1 MKMQSFIDVSPHGSD
16 VNNDYIP
23 FFPTLFIYENV
34 TLHFHNLTS
43 GQ

>member
-1 MKMQSFIDVSPHGSD
+1 MKMQSIIDVSPHRSG

-23 FFPTLFIYENV
+23 FSPTLFIYENV

-43 GQ
+43 GK